1 MTRSDYIGALCLC
14 LVFFVFF
21 LHFLPPLAGRQGV
34 GGGLLEQQR
43 PRSLKSLKQPASL
56 LQFETNLRIP
66 DVNDDAMVMRLC

>member
-56 LQFETNLRIP
+56 LQLETNLRIP